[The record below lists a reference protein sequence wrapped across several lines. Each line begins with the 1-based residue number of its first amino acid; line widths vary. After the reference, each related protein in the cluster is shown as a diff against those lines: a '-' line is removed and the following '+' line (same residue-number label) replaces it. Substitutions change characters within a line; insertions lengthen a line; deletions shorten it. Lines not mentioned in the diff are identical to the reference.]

1 MEMVQFSIERRSDA
15 AVLRVRGSLDAYDA
29 AELEAWLDRLL
40 QETARRLVV
49 DLSAVAFV
57 DTTSAGALTRLGGI
71 SGGPQV
77 VELVVQSAQ
86 VARMLDALGLTDL
99 LPTTVVLPSES
110 IPA

>member
-29 AELEAWLDRLL
+29 ADLESWLDRLL
-40 QETARRLVV
+40 QETAHRLVI

-57 DTTSAGALTRLGGI
+57 DTTSAGALTRLGGV
-71 SGGPQV
+71 SGGPQ